1 MGARPPRV
9 SCTPGALGA
18 PTHVSMEVAIARL
31 DAAGDRAKQ
40 CDELRLAAL
49 AELADLQATRKHAKG
64 RPPKAFCAKVH
75 KIEQELRRLEQNVLP
90 GEMPPSTVVQRIP
103 ADLATS
109 ARENAQHHALPSSV
123 PVGARSPRSRRIA
136 ENRPFAANR
145 RESPVCGE
153 SPRIAHRSVLRILL

>member
-1 MGARPPRV
+1 
-9 SCTPGALGA
+9 
-18 PTHVSMEVAIARL
+18 MEVAIARL

-90 GEMPPSTVVQRIP
+90 GEMPPSAVVQRRTIR
-103 ADLATS
+103 ANMIS
-109 ARENAQHHALPSSV
+109 APGLRRKP
-123 PVGARSPRSRRIA
+123 GART
-136 ENRPFAANR
+136 
-145 RESPVCGE
+145 
-153 SPRIAHRSVLRILL
+153 VLALTEV